1 MIARE
6 GATVPVPTLSIRKHD
21 GHTFSFDH
29 DMMRSVFAARS
40 SRRRFIALA
49 AAFAACLTPLGS
61 GSMLGAQAA
70 ASPPTAAP
78 TVVILVRHAEKAPA
92 PANDPV
98 LDSIGTR
105 RAETLLDVVR
115 DAKVTAVY
123 TTPYARTRLTAQ
135 PVTTSLGLVPNV
147 VEVRGGTPAHVRAV
161 ADRVLAEQRG
171 RTSLVVGHSNTI
183 PLIVRALG
191 GVAPDQLEDH
201 EYDNLFIV
209 TIPASGEV
217 TTVRA
222 RYGPANPAP
231 AATPSMK

>member
-1 MIARE
+1 MTR
-6 GATVPVPTLSIRKHD
+6 
-21 GHTFSFDH
+21 SFL
-29 DMMRSVFAARS
+29 AAGM
-40 SRRRFIALA
+40 SRRHLLTLA
-49 AAFAACLTPLGS
+49 AAAFACLTPLAC
-61 GSMLGAQAA
+61 GASLQAQSA
-70 ASPPTAAP
+70 AVTPNSAAT

-105 RAETLLDVVR
+105 RAEMLLDVVR
-115 DAKVTAVY
+115 DASVAAVY

-135 PVTTSLGLVPNV
+135 PVASALGLAPNV
-147 VEVRGGTPAHVRAV
+147 VEVKGGTPAHVRAV

-191 GVAPDQLEDH
+191 GAAPEQLEDH

-209 TIPASGEV
+209 TIPASGAV

-222 RYGPANPAP
+222 RYGPANPAS
-231 AATPSMK
+231 AAAPSMK